1 MTAKSC
7 PVCGTVLPE
16 NAKFCFNCGANL
28 LNMEQP
34 SGEQKQIIICDVCGF
49 ENEPGSKFCVSCGSV
64 LTGTFTSAEKVTPP
78 EVEFKPPELEPIK
91 PKQPEV
97 KVKSRKKRKSIKL
110 SFYQLF
116 YLGLAI
122 AFVGLIAYGVI
133 RREKSKPDI
142 HQHPEVNSEIM
153 AEIERLRQRVNAN
166 PDDMASTLRLA
177 NLLHDVHIFDQAVEY
192 YRRYLEKNESDPD
205 ARVDMG
211 ICLFEIGRVEEAIA
225 EMEKA
230 LTYAPKHQLA
240 LYNLGIVNLASGN
253 VEKARDYFQR
263 CIDVNP
269 SAEVAQKAK
278 RILEQHKF

>member
-1 MTAKSC
+1 MTSKKC
-7 PVCGTVLPE
+7 PVCDIVLPE
-16 NAKFCFNCGANL
+16 NAKFCFNCGTKL
-28 LNMEQP
+28 SEIEQP
-34 SGEQKQIIICDVCGF
+34 SGEQEQVIICDVCGF
-49 ENEPGSKFCVSCGSV
+49 ENEPGGKFCISCGSV
-64 LTGTFTSAEKVTPP
+64 LTGTFTSFEKAKPQK
-78 EVEFKPPELEPIK
+78 VEFKPPELESIK
-91 PKQPEV
+91 PKQPEI
-97 KVKSRKKRKSIKL
+97 KVKSKKERKNLKL

-133 RREKSKPDI
+133 RREKSKPDV

-153 AEIERLRQRVNAN
+153 AEIEQLRRRVNAN
-166 PDDMASTLRLA
+166 PDDMASTLKLA

-211 ICLFEIGRVEEAIA
+211 ICLFEIGRVDEAIA

-253 VEKARDYFQR
+253 IEKAKDYFQR

-269 SAEVAQKAK
+269 SADVAQKAK